1 MDSSS
6 LEIDPAIAAK
16 TRACGKQ
23 MKVQTSWT
31 KGNPGRRFAHCG
43 GLEHSGVCK
52 HMAKQ
57 GSPVQKEVRN
67 TADGWTFNENWR
79 FMANLTHEAKNAN
92 LNDLAVLNDSCK
104 VIQDKLEAHFGRRY
118 TKKAIKMKVE
128 QMRARHNSFK
138 KFISTPGVVYDME
151 NIDSTVTA
159 EYWKK
164 FTHEAEPEMFKQFR
178 KNGNPIHYMLTET
191 FNEKGVATFPK
202 DLSGSPR
209 WPIHV
214 RDSDEDEKAL
224 VPADDLSGM
233 EIPMM
238 GEAEDVHL
246 IKDCC
251 HHVVSTDLETVED
264 SEEDIVGGSNWV
276 DLD

>member
-6 LEIDPAIAAK
+6 SEIDPAIAEK
-16 TRACGKQ
+16 TCGCGEQ
-23 MKVQTSWT
+23 IKVQTSWT

-43 GLEHSGVCK
+43 GLEHSSVCN

-57 GSPVQKEVRN
+57 GSTNGKEVRN
-67 TADGWTFNENWR
+67 TLDGWTLNENWR

-92 LNDLAVLNDSCK
+92 LNDLA
-104 VIQDKLEAHFGRRY
+104 AHFGRRY

-128 QMRARHNSFK
+128 QMRAMHSSFK
-138 KFISTPGVVYDME
+138 RFISTPGIVYDME
-151 NIDSTVTA
+151 NIDST
-159 EYWKK
+159 
-164 FTHEAEPEMFKQFR
+164 AEPEMFKQFR
-178 KNGNPIHYMLTET
+178 KNGNPLHYMITET
-191 FNEKGVATFPK
+191 FDEEGVATFPK
-202 DLSGSPR
+202 DLSGSPG

-224 VPADDLSGM
+224 VPADDLT
-233 EIPMM
+233 
-238 GEAEDVHL
+238 EDVHL
-246 IKDCC
+246 IKGCC
-251 HHVVSTDLETVED
+251 HHVGASDLATVGD

>member
-6 LEIDPAIAAK
+6 SEIDPAIAAK
-16 TRACGKQ
+16 TCACGEQ
-23 MKVQTSWT
+23 IKVQTSWT
-31 KGNPGRRFAHCG
+31 KGNPGRRFARCA

-92 LNDLAVLNDSCK
+92 LNDLAVLNGSCK
-104 VIQDKLEAHFGRRY
+104 VIKDKMEAHFGRCY

-128 QMRARHNSFK
+128 QMRARHT
-138 KFISTPGVVYDME
+138 ISR
-151 NIDSTVTA
+151 
-159 EYWKK
+159 
-164 FTHEAEPEMFKQFR
+164 EMFKQFR
-178 KNGNPIHYMLTET
+178 KNGNSLHFMLTET
-191 FNEKGVATFPK
+191 FDEEGVATFPK
-202 DLSGSPR
+202 DLSGSPG

-238 GEAEDVHL
+238 GEEEDVHL
-246 IKDCC
+246 IKGCC
-251 HHVVSTDLETVED
+251 HHVVSTDLATVED